1 MKLGWVLTLTV
12 LALFAQRVE
21 GQPGQRPQGLG
32 LAEAVD
38 AALENHPTAK
48 ASRLGMEQARNRAAE
63 ASAQRVPRISVEEIV
78 TRGNNPVFVFGSLL
92 EQAQFGPANFDLPTL
107 NNPASLTNFRTVLSA
122 DLSVFDGRKTSS
134 RVAQARIGNDVALLQ
149 NQAAEQQ
156 VRFEVLR
163 NYFGLVLAE
172 TALDVAEEALR
183 TADADVARARDR
195 VYAGLTVESDLL
207 AAQVQLAEFKQQR
220 IQAEGQRA
228 TASAMLNVAMGADSN
243 TPRLLTLRLVQK
255 TFDVVGPDE
264 LVSRALLYRPD
275 YRQSESEIQIAEQRI
290 SEQRSAYLP
299 GLNAFAAVGS
309 SLRNLSTGSADYTI
323 GASVKFT
330 LLDRS
335 RPAKVAQAQV
345 EKRLAE
351 TERDRL
357 SDGLRNEVVSA
368 YYRYRAAE
376 QQVAVADAALSQAVE
391 GLRIVQN
398 RYEAGLTTV
407 TEMLRAETAVVR
419 ARMNVAVSRHG
430 QYLGYATVLLS
441 IGELN
446 DVRAF
451 EP

>member
-1 MKLGWVLTLTV
+1 VKLSGVLMLTV
-12 LALFAQRVE
+12 LALFVGRAV
-21 GQPGQRPQGLG
+21 GQPPQGLG
-32 LAEAVD
+32 LALAVD

-48 ASRLGMEQARNRAAE
+48 AARLGIEQARNHSAE
-63 ASAQRVPRISVEEIV
+63 ARAQRAPKISVSETV

-107 NNPASLTNFRTVLSA
+107 NNPPSLTNFRTVVSA
-122 DLSVFDGRKTSS
+122 DLSIFDGMKTSA
-134 RVAQARIGNDVALLQ
+134 RVAQSKIGNDVALLQ

-172 TALDVAEEALR
+172 TALDVAEDALR

-195 VYAGLTVESDLL
+195 VDAGLTVESDLL

-228 TASAMLNVAMGADSN
+228 TALAVLNVAMGAGSN
-243 TPRLLTLRLVQK
+243 TPRALTLRLLQK

-264 LVSRALLYRPD
+264 LVSRALLHRPD
-275 YRQSESEIQIAEQRI
+275 YRQSESGIEIADRRI

-299 GLNAFAAVGS
+299 DLNAFASVGS
-309 SLRNLSTGSADYTI
+309 SHRNFSTGSADYTI
-323 GASVKFT
+323 GAALKFT

-345 EKRLAE
+345 DKRLAE

-357 SDGLRNEVVSA
+357 SDALRVEVVSA

-376 QQVAVADAALSQAVE
+376 QQVDVADAALSQAVE